1 MCSKETRGERRN
13 FSGLLL
19 CPLSVMAPKPLDAN
33 EQAHIL
39 IARFLSHQNYTATL
53 SSFLSE
59 STSANPQLRL
69 SSNTHGDGQGEDWND
84 LVEDWIARKVSRIKL
99 QDQDSKLE
107 EELKNLESSSSN
119 IFDRQRLPS
128 RVKTVVKEATNVLN
142 VKQGVLPR
150 KEWDSIKLEF
160 RE

>member
-142 VKQGVLPR
+142 VKQ
-150 KEWDSIKLEF
+150 EWDSIKLEF